1 VHHRHDGRR
10 PLGATR
16 PNARREVEV
25 FRGWSC
31 AGLCEHVR
39 VTLHPETPSD
49 NDPPDEAVDPYALA
63 ELAAARLAEMSGVGH
78 HDVAVVLGTGLADAA
93 TGISSISTRHDL
105 GKLPGFP
112 PSVVSHQ
119 RSEFWS
125 LEVGDLNVL
134 AFLGRLHLYEG
145 YRAMTVA
152 HPVRTAVAAG
162 CGTVIITNASGSLRP
177 EFRPGD
183 LVMIADHLNLTG
195 TSPLAGLPV
204 GAGYPSPFVDLVDAW
219 SPRLRRLAMGV
230 DPSLSEGVYAQVHG
244 PQFETPAEIRM
255 LQTMG
260 ADLVGMSSALEAIA
274 ARQMGAEV
282 LGFSLVTNMAAGMEI
297 DGVSP
302 ESIIAC
308 GERHAPYVGHMIGQL
323 VSSM

>member
-1 VHHRHDGRR
+1 
-10 PLGATR
+10 
-16 PNARREVEV
+16 
-25 FRGWSC
+25 
-31 AGLCEHVR
+31 
-39 VTLHPETPSD
+39 VTLHPRTPSD
-49 NDPPDEAVDPYALA
+49 NDPLDESVDPYALA
-63 ELAAARLAEMSGVGH
+63 ELAATRLAEMSGVGH

-93 TGISSISTRHDL
+93 TGISPVSTRHDL

-119 RSEFWS
+119 RSEVWS

-145 YRAMTVA
+145 YGAMTVA

-162 CGTVIITNASGSLRP
+162 CGSVIITNASGSLRP

-195 TSPLAGLPV
+195 TSPLAGLPT

-219 SPRLRRLAMGV
+219 SPRLRQLAMGV

-244 PQFETPAEIRM
+244 PQFETPAEIQM
-255 LQTMG
+255 LRTMG
-260 ADLVGMSSALEAIA
+260 ADLVGMSSALEGIA

-282 LGFSLVTNMAAGMEI
+282 LGLSLVTNMAAGMEV

-302 ESIIAC
+302 ESIISC
-308 GERHAPYVGHMIGQL
+308 GERQAPNVGRMIGQL
-323 VSSM
+323 VSRM